1 MTILGPQWAQQHLTM
16 FWATSHDV
24 LQHLVHGGHV
34 EDDPQLGYAHGE
46 EAPQEN
52 GGAEALA

>member
-1 MTILGPQWAQQHLTM
+1 M
-16 FWATSHDV
+16 FRAPSHDV

>member
-1 MTILGPQWAQQHLTM
+1 MLL
-16 FWATSHDV
+16 ATGHKE
-24 LQHLVHGGHV
+24 LQHLVHSRHV

-52 GGAEALA
+52 GGAEALAERDRLWGDSRGRP